1 MSVIIN
7 TKKELFLGKRP
18 FKATKMDKEE
28 FCQRIEQLYNQLK
41 SEHEDMDYEDYG
53 YDCDDITRAKLLAI
67 TDTYD
72 TDVLDSYYNDCDEMI
87 GAGTAAMNWED
98 FPGQFE
104 IHSLNNGFTY
114 MGVYSSVGD
123 DAYLPVYNIIY
134 FDDDGKL
141 RVFVPYCG
149 NLVFVGAGVSMG
161 SLYDYDEG
169 ITETKRLF
177 EEAGKD
183 YDSDYEL
190 FFDIYGEKYGIEGGQ
205 IKMTEDYAM
214 EDLGFDV
221 TLMTED
227 ISSNIILV

>member
-1 MSVIIN
+1 
-7 TKKELFLGKRP
+7 
-18 FKATKMDKEE
+18 
-28 FCQRIEQLYNQLK
+28 
-41 SEHEDMDYEDYG
+41 
-53 YDCDDITRAKLLAI
+53 
-67 TDTYD
+67 
-72 TDVLDSYYNDCDEMI
+72 
-87 GAGTAAMNWED
+87 
-98 FPGQFE
+98 
-104 IHSLNNGFTY
+104 
-114 MGVYSSVGD
+114 
-123 DAYLPVYNIIY
+123 
-134 FDDDGKL
+134 
-141 RVFVPYCG
+141 
-149 NLVFVGAGVSMG
+149 MG